1 LNPEISKVK
10 RDRTVLLAALVFLYL
25 LGFALNSTYL
35 LPHTAQMNLWDEVV
49 YIVAGKD
56 FIRHH
61 ILWPYPRGPLI
72 AVTYGLLY
80 PLTPNSEYWLIA
92 ADMLGRITAYTLLFV
107 SAWLVGRELEHRKL
121 APALLLV
128 AVFTTLPFY
137 NILLPNPSYW
147 TFTVCVSLTL
157 WAVLLYARTQRITA
171 LIVVAVMSAASLMSR
186 PDLVFGA
193 SALIATVLVTRPWR
207 SKRTVA
213 AVALM
218 AGIPAACIG
227 IYIVAFGLQTGSY
240 LFGAE
245 YKLYDTFEAANQV
258 LFNKDETKN
267 EFDFETAAKAKAASE
282 QAFGSAAEN
291 NHSVLRAIARNPSRF
306 ALMVWRNTVRRT
318 VPDLLSA
325 FGIRIPPVG
334 FSDQQVQIR
343 YLGFA
348 VFFFAIVGITQ
359 LCRQRLWPILLV
371 LLVFPA
377 DMGLYLLTI
386 SFPGYYL
393 FHFMIALLLATVGL
407 WAVTARLDR
416 WWMPILLG
424 AVALS
429 FILPD
434 WSSTIRIALF
444 GAGISLLLVLAA
456 WHRNVVVR
464 YRGLAAGLIIASLL
478 LLNLPTA
485 YRYTWPGEDAGYFAQ
500 AKYLRDNYLPSSGT
514 FAYPGL
520 AAASAGMWWIQVWPG
535 LAEIR
540 SKESFLAT
548 MKLAGKP
555 VILIDPWLKHH
566 NIYNFHTSFEKYAD
580 EYYRTVWRSKDG
592 RFAVLEPK
600 DLRGTTVKPRHPQ

>member
-1 LNPEISKVK
+1 MNPEIFRVK
-10 RDRTVLLAALVFLYL
+10 RDRAVLLAALLFLYVV
-25 LGFALNSTYL
+25 GFALNSTYL
-35 LPHTAQMNLWDEVV
+35 LPHTAQINLWDEVV
-49 YIVAGKD
+49 YIAAGKD

-72 AVTYGLLY
+72 AAVYGFLY
-80 PLTPNSEYWLIA
+80 PFTPNSEYWLIA
-92 ADMLGRITAYTLLFV
+92 ADMLGRIIAYTLLFV

-121 APALLLV
+121 APTLLLV
-128 AVFTTLPFY
+128 TLFTALPFY
-137 NILLPNPSYW
+137 TILLPNPSYW

-157 WAVLLYARTQRITA
+157 WAVLVYARTQQFSA
-171 LIVVAVMSAASLMSR
+171 LIVTAAMSAASLMSR
-186 PDLVFGA
+186 PDLVFGV

-207 SKRTVA
+207 SERTVA

-258 LFNKDETKN
+258 LLNKDETKN
-267 EFDFETAAKAKAASE
+267 ELDFQIAAKAKAASSK
-282 QAFGSAAEN
+282 AFGTAAEN
-291 NHSVLRAIARNPSRF
+291 NYSVFRAIARNPSRF
-306 ALMVWRNTVRRT
+306 ALMVWRNTVRRST
-318 VPDLLSA
+318 PDLLSA

-334 FSDQQVQIR
+334 FSTQQVQIR

-348 VFFFAIVGITQ
+348 VFFFAIVGIIQ
-359 LCRQRLWPILLV
+359 LCRQRQWPILLV

-393 FHFMIALLLATVGL
+393 FHFIIVLLLATVGL

-416 WWMPILLG
+416 WWMPMLLG
-424 AVALS
+424 AVAIS
-429 FILPD
+429 IILPD
-434 WSSTIRIALF
+434 WSASIRTALF
-444 GAGISLLLVLAA
+444 GAGIALLLVLAA
-456 WHRNVVVR
+456 WHRNVVGR
-464 YRGLAAGLIIASLL
+464 YRGLAAGLLAGSLL
-478 LLNLPTA
+478 LLNLPMA
-485 YRYTWPGEDAGYFAQ
+485 YRFTWPGEDAGYFAQ
-500 AKYLRDNYLPSSGT
+500 AKYLRENYLPFSAT
-514 FAYPGL
+514 FSYPGL
-520 AAASAGMWWIQVWPG
+520 AATSAGMWWIQVWPG

-548 MKLAGKP
+548 MKLVGKP
-555 VILIDPWLKHH
+555 VILVDPSLKNH
-566 NIYNFHTSFEKYAD
+566 NIYNFYTSFEKYAD

-592 RFAVLEPK
+592 QFAVLEPK
-600 DLRGTTVKPRHPQ
+600 DLKGTNIKPRHPR